1 MQGKTKVKYTFMAAN
16 CGRQPKTDRSE
27 RSFFERTFKNLIHC
41 QWSITGEAAPNYN
54 CIAWSVGE
62 TTAWYV
68 DVATSKVHPTD
79 IAIDDVWGNGDGV
92 MTVSEL
98 DAFYDAKCYVPTGTN
113 ANDADVMFYSLFHG
127 ARRKSCHCM
136 AVLRPVFE
144 SKCGAAHRVEHVW
157 DQLNGTTYGTPVRFY
172 KHK

>member
-1 MQGKTKVKYTFMAAN
+1 LQESLCRYGLRNECCNGNWLA
-16 CGRQPKTDRSE
+16 G
-27 RSFFERTFKNLIHC
+27 
-41 QWSITGEAAPNYN
+41 SITEGPTPRYN

-68 DVATSKVHPTD
+68 DVAASKVHPSD
-79 IAIDDVWGNGDGV
+79 IAIDDVWGNGNGV
-92 MTVSEL
+92 MTYDEL
-98 DAFYDAKCYVPTGTN
+98 DAFYNAKGYVPTGTN
-113 ANDADVMFYSLFHG
+113 AHDSDVMFYSLFHG
-127 ARRKSCHCM
+127 ARKKSCSCM

-144 SKCGAAHRVEHVW
+144 SKCGEGHRVEHLW